1 MSQAHAA
8 RRDNLPHENG
18 RAVIRRWGDRAA
30 WVLVV
35 LLAAAGGLWAGRATL
50 APPAAPAA
58 ESAVPLYTV
67 REETIGNSM
76 SFPVAARWDKTPL
89 GTGAATGTVT
99 SLEVVEGDTVAA
111 GDILYTVDLR
121 PVVIASGAVP
131 SFRDLSEGSEGADV
145 RQLQE
150 FLRDAGYLKV
160 RTPDGKF
167 SEATTAAVKKWQ
179 KTAKVTEDGVVRAGD
194 VVFVGTLPARV
205 VLDPEVFLGAQL
217 TPGTAV
223 VSSLGLT
230 PTFVMELSAD
240 QAGLVPTSGPVSVT
254 GADAT
259 WDGIIASATTTD
271 NGLLLLTLTA
281 PDGGSLCGVACS
293 SVPVAEKDALFTGNI
308 ITVEDATGPAVP
320 AAAIG
325 TRAGG
330 EAFVVT
336 EDGEQVPVTILSQG
350 NGRAVVDGIAVG
362 DVVRLFGEKDPGASG
377 GTTGG
382 KGDGSDAG
390 TAETEGGTGGTTP

>member
-1 MSQAHAA
+1 MT
-8 RRDNLPHENG
+8 
-18 RAVIRRWGDRAA
+18 RRWGARAA
-30 WVLVV
+30 WVLLV
-35 LLAAAGGLWAGRATL
+35 LIAAAGGLWAGRATF
-50 APPAAPAA
+50 APPSVPEA
-58 ESAVPLYTV
+58 ESTGPLYTV
-67 REETIGNSM
+67 REETVGSSM
-76 SFPVAARWDKTPL
+76 SFPVAARWDKSPL

-99 SLEVVEGDTVAA
+99 SLEIAEGDTVAA

-131 SFRDLSEGSEGADV
+131 SFRDLTEGTQGADV

-150 FLRDAGYLKV
+150 FLRDTGYLTV
-160 RTPDGKF
+160 RTLDGKF
-167 SEATTAAVKKWQ
+167 AQSTTTAVKKWQ
-179 KTAKVTEDGVVRAGD
+179 KANKVTEDGVVRAGD
-194 VVFVGTLPARV
+194 VVFAGALPARV
-205 VLDPEVFLGAQL
+205 VLDPEVVVGAQL
-217 TPGTAV
+217 TPGQAV
-223 VSSLGLT
+223 VSSLGLS

-254 GADAT
+254 GTDVT
-259 WDGIIASATTTD
+259 WDGVIESATTTAD
-271 NGLLLLTLTA
+271 GLLVLTLTA
-281 PDGGSLCGVACS
+281 SGGGPLCGEACS

-308 ITVEDATGPAVP
+308 ITVQDATGPAVP
-320 AAAIG
+320 AAAVG

-362 DVVRLFGEKDPGASG
+362 DVVRLFGEKDSGATG

-382 KGDGSDAG
+382 TGADSGSD
-390 TAETEGGTGGTTP
+390 TAETEGATDGTTP